1 MELQPF
7 EIVTRNGEFICMQ
20 KNSQIHSNGK
30 ISMFSG
36 LFLLASACM
45 CHMWLVVVKQQANK
59 KNTSKKA
66 TRRQTTIYTIKCK
79 S

>member
-36 LFLLASACM
+36 LDFSSSERVYVSYVAGC
-45 CHMWLVVVKQQANK
+45 
-59 KNTSKKA
+59 
-66 TRRQTTIYTIKCK
+66 RETTG
-79 S
+79 